1 MVALVFNKSANNWAP
16 ALLIPHSET
25 STSVTNVFCFNASTK
40 AVVFSSTACLNKEL
54 EAKLT
59 RVKLSSLFFT
69 LSMIEAGSF

>member
-1 MVALVFNKSANNWAP
+1 MVVLVFNKSANNWAP
-16 ALLIPHSET
+16 ALLIPHSDT

-40 AVVFSSTACLNKEL
+40 ALVLSSTDCLNNEL

-59 RVKLSSLFFT
+59 RVNLSSLFLT